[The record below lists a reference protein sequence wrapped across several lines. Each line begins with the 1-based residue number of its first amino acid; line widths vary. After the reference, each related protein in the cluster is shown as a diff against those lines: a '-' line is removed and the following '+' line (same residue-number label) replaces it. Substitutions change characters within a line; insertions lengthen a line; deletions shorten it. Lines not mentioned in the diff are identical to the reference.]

1 MGFISITAPFFP
13 GLAPVGADPDMDEW
27 NCTQFGI
34 YWDNIKAAQGNT
46 PESRTAFE
54 SEMARLGFF
63 ADCTTVSA
71 GSCNLKKK
79 LGKDG
84 FDVDLGLVSGLICP
98 ISETGEAAAEAAAG
112 TTKTLKFLIP
122 AVLISG
128 VVFVAANAKRIFKRG

>member
-27 NCTQFGI
+27 NCTQLGI

-54 SEMARLGFF
+54 SEMARLGVF
-63 ADCTTVSA
+63 ADCTTIST

-79 LGKDG
+79 LEKDG
-84 FDVDLGLVSGLICP
+84 FDVDLGLISGIICP
-98 ISETGEAAAEAAAG
+98 ISQTVEEVTETATG
-112 TTKTLKFLIP
+112 TARVLKFLVP
-122 AVLISG
+122 AVLIGG
-128 VVFVAANAKRIFKRG
+128 VVLVAANAKRIFKRS